1 MAKKKLTPEEKKNHQ
16 DFLELCEYIEKEL
29 LHYENNQRLQ
39 WGAVNK
45 VRGLAKGQIFANNNQ
60 EKYGEYPYEVI
71 LLAFKIH
78 KQVIL
83 NASNKINSIESE
95 TGKVAYMATII
106 RDKLND
112 VYSRWINAKK
122 SQEKV
127 ETINTDIMEYQGAE
141 YKPNVKA
148 NKQEDKYKDLW

>member
-16 DFLELCEYIEKEL
+16 DFLELCSYIEKEL

-39 WGAVNK
+39 RGAVNK
-45 VRGLAKGQIFANNNQ
+45 VRGLAKGQIFANNYQ

-71 LLAFKIH
+71 LLAFKIY
-78 KQVIL
+78 KQAIL
-83 NASNKINSIESE
+83 NASNKINDIESE

-112 VYSRWINAKK
+112 VYTRWINAKK

-141 YKPNVKA
+141 YKPNIKV